1 MSVVRFI
8 VVLAVAGLLLW
19 RMILSG
25 VLAPTQQPEVT
36 VEQTPPAEALTQR
49 GMDRLQAAVS
59 RQEEPESDDELAAPA
74 PEAPRQSLQRNPTD
88 PEPLLRAAP
97 LLLEAGETERADAMI
112 EIAVRLRPA
121 DPAVLLRAGRFW
133 MERGEL
139 QEALRLWLLAL
150 EADPTATEAVF
161 PLMRE
166 LADEA
171 ETREVLMPLAMTPPA
186 WWPAFF
192 ADLAEHG
199 ADLGAVRAFYEL
211 RTAMSFEPLTE
222 LEHKHYIERLR
233 REGRIVEAYLAWL
246 NGLSPERRWELGLL
260 HDGGFESEPTGWGFD
275 WRMQGDDTVLVNFAK
290 TYGISGDQALHV
302 QFNEHEGPMA
312 EVAQPLFL
320 DPGEYRLTGRYRADR
335 LATRGGLRWIV
346 QCLQP
351 DQALLEESQRFLGSN
366 KWDTFE
372 IAFTVP
378 ASCDLQELRLVSVDE
393 FGLSR
398 AISGAIWF
406 DAMRVR
412 RLPPPA
418 VTQPSV
424 VEASAA
430 VESATEPE
438 ADADAAEVAEET
450 LMPMAT
456 VLGVE
461 GDVLVTQAGRYVLA
475 REGRGLELGDRV
487 ITLEGGTAVLEYS
500 AGCRQV
506 LNANHLLTI
515 GASEICEPSET
526 SDD

>member
-1 MSVVRFI
+1 MRLV

-19 RMILSG
+19 RMMVSG
-25 VLAPTQQPEVT
+25 VPAPTQQRAAA
-36 VEQTPPAEALTQR
+36 VEQTPAGALTQR
-49 GMDRLQAAVS
+49 GADRLQAALS
-59 RQEEPESDDELAAPA
+59 PQEDPESDDEQAAPA
-74 PEAPRQSLQRNPTD
+74 PEALRQAFQQNPTD
-88 PEPLLRAAP
+88 PEPLLQTAPRLLAAD
-97 LLLEAGETERADAMI
+97 ETARADAMI
-112 EIAVRLRPA
+112 EMAVRLRPA
-121 DPAVLLRAGRFW
+121 DPTVHLRAGRFW

-139 QEALRLWLLAL
+139 EQALRHWLLTL
-150 EADPTATEAVF
+150 EADPTATEAIF

-171 ETREVLMPLAMTPPA
+171 ETREVLMPLAMTPPS

-192 ADLAEHG
+192 ADLAEHS
-199 ADLGAVRAFYEL
+199 ADIGAVRAFYEL

-222 LEHKHYIERLR
+222 LERKHYIERLR

-260 HDGGFESEPTGWGFD
+260 YDGGFESEPTGWGFD
-275 WRMQGDDTVLVNFAK
+275 WRMQGDETVLVNYTK
-290 TYGISGDQALHV
+290 TYGINGDQALHV
-302 QFNEHEGPMA
+302 LFREHEGPMA

-320 DPGEYRLTGRYRADR
+320 DPGEYRLSGRYRADR

-346 QCLQP
+346 QCVQP
-351 DQALLEESQRFLGSN
+351 DQSLLEESQRFLGSN

-372 IAFTVP
+372 VAFAVP

-398 AISGAIWF
+398 AISGGIWF
-406 DAMRVR
+406 DEMRVR
-412 RLPPPA
+412 RIPPPA
-418 VTQPSV
+418 ATQPSV
-424 VEASAA
+424 VEASAS
-430 VESATEPE
+430 VEPTTVPE

-450 LMPMAT
+450 LGPVAT

-461 GDVLVTQAGRYVLA
+461 GEVLVTQAGRYVMA
-475 REGRGLELGDRV
+475 REGRGLELGDRL
-487 ITLEGGTAVLEYS
+487 ITLEGSTAVLEYS

-506 LNANHLLTI
+506 LNANRLLTI
-515 GASEICEPSET
+515 NGSERCEPSES

>member
-1 MSVVRFI
+1 MSVVRLML
-8 VVLAVAGLLLW
+8 VLAVAGLLLW
-19 RMILSG
+19 RMILSA
-25 VLAPTQQPEVT
+25 VPAPTPQRAGA
-36 VEQTPPAEALTQR
+36 VEQTPPIETLTRR
-49 GMDRLQAAVS
+49 GVDRLQAAVS
-59 RQEEPESDDELAAPA
+59 RQEQPASNDEPALPA
-74 PEAPRQSLQRNPTD
+74 PEAPKQAFQRNPTD

-97 LLLEAGETERADAMI
+97 LLLEAGETARAEAMI

-121 DPAVLLRAGRFW
+121 DPTILLRAGRFW
-133 MERGEL
+133 MERGER

-150 EADPTATEAVF
+150 EADPDTTEAVF

-166 LADEA
+166 LADET
-171 ETREVLMPLAMTPPA
+171 ETREVLMPLAMTPPS

-192 ADLAEHG
+192 ADLARHG
-199 ADLGAVRAFYEL
+199 TDLDAVRAFYEL

-222 LEHKHYIERLR
+222 LERQHYVERLR
-233 REGRIVEAYLAWL
+233 REGHIVEAYLAWL

-260 HDGGFESEPTGWGFD
+260 YDGGFESEPTGWGFD
-275 WRMQGDDTVLVNFAK
+275 WRIQGDDSVLVSFAK

-302 QFNEHEGPMA
+302 LFNEHEGAMA
-312 EVAQPLFL
+312 EVAQSLFL

-372 IAFTVP
+372 VRFTVP

-398 AISGAIWF
+398 AISGTIWF
-406 DAMRVR
+406 DAMSVR
-412 RLPPPA
+412 RIPPQA
-418 VTQPSV
+418 ATRPSI

-430 VESATEPE
+430 VASVIEPE
-438 ADADAAEVAEET
+438 ADADTTET
-450 LMPMAT
+450 IEMQGPVAT

-487 ITLEGGTAVLEYS
+487 ITLEGGTAVLEYA

-515 GASEICEPSET
+515 GASEICAPSET